1 MSNGTTEVT
10 ARIPVDNLPTLRE
23 KIAKLNKVAT
33 KLGLPEI
40 SLVVGEPEVRPNS
53 GLEMMTGPH
62 ASAPQVFQEVV
73 PVTVEGEAPRLNGW
87 EFIATLEHDEN
98 GTLIRR
104 IPTFAPEVDLSQY
117 RTATPDNCD
126 HCGYKRRRNDTYIV
140 VGETGE
146 TKQVGSNCLKDFTGH
161 ESPQQIAR
169 FLEQVRDLIEAVAG
183 GGYSEGRLVPRYSLD
198 ELMATAVKVVR
209 EEGYVSRRIAEE
221 TGADPTAQVVKAQFF
236 DRVEG
241 KRPYGDE
248 LDPTD
253 QDHLTGVAVIN
264 WVQNLTE
271 AELDNDYLY
280 NLFTVCKSGT
290 LTERQMGIAA
300 SAVTAYERANRQQA
314 ERQVAPIYADEF
326 LGDEGGR
333 IDVEFRITHIFEE
346 DGDYGH
352 QFKYIMATTTGHKL
366 TWRTGA
372 YELEKGKDYRANFFV
387 RKHWSGK
394 NGKETQVNRPRK
406 GDPQEVV

>member
-10 ARIPVDNLPTLRE
+10 AFIPVENVSILRE
-23 KIAKLNKVAT
+23 KVAKLNKVAD
-33 KLGLPEI
+33 KLGLPLI
-40 SLVVGEPEVRPNS
+40 ILRVGEPEVRAA
-53 GLEMMTGPH
+53 GMEMLTGPH
-62 ASAPQVFQEVV
+62 AGQTQMYQEVV
-73 PVTVEGEAPRLNGW
+73 PVFVEGEAPKLNGW

-117 RTATPDNCD
+117 RNATPDNCD

-169 FLEQVRDLIEAVAG
+169 FLEQVRDLIESVSG

-198 ELMATAVKVVR
+198 ELMATAVQVVR

-221 TGADPTAQVVKAQFF
+221 TGATSTATAVRSSFF
-236 DRVEG
+236 DR
-241 KRPYGDE
+241 
-248 LDPTD
+248 LDGPADPPPTD
-253 QDHLTGVAVIN
+253 EDYRKAVEVIN
-264 WVQNLTE
+264 WVQALTE
-271 AELDNDYLY
+271 DELDNDYLY

-290 LTERQMGIAA
+290 LTDRQMGIAA
-300 SAVTAYERANRQQA
+300 SGVSAYDRVHRQSEQRGDRPA
-314 ERQVAPIYADEF
+314 YLDEF
-326 LGDEGGR
+326 LGEEGGR

-352 QFKYIMATTTGHKL
+352 QFKYIMASTTGHKL
-366 TWRTGA
+366 TWKTGT
-372 YELEKGKDYRANFFV
+372 YELEKGKDYRGNFFV
-387 RKHWSGK
+387 KKHWDGQ

-406 GDPQEVV
+406 GDPQEVS